1 MALEKD
7 MALTPEKKQLLVG
20 QVELEIEN
28 INKAIRD
35 GGLTSGVLEAVK
47 SNRDSLQKVL
57 NKLFEKK
64 GVITPQE
71 TNSTL
76 FAIDKSKN
84 ERLQTDFKRNMK
96 RVLLF
101 GGLLLALGVGYT
113 LFMRSKNRQ

>member
-1 MALEKD
+1 MAIEKD
-7 MALTPEKKQLLVG
+7 MALTPEKKQL
-20 QVELEIEN
+20 
-28 INKAIRD
+28 
-35 GGLTSGVLEAVK
+35 
-47 SNRDSLQKVL
+47 
-57 NKLFEKK
+57 LFEKK

-84 ERLQTDFKRNMK
+84 QRLQTDYKRNMK